1 MSLNLK
7 GGFVGIIRRHTII
20 RNDWLGEIEHR
31 GVAVTDPSR
40 TNDAAIDAENKA
52 LDRKLKSICRGC

>member
-1 MSLNLK
+1 LNLK

-31 GVAVTDPSR
+31 
-40 TNDAAIDAENKA
+40 
-52 LDRKLKSICRGC
+52 RGRCD